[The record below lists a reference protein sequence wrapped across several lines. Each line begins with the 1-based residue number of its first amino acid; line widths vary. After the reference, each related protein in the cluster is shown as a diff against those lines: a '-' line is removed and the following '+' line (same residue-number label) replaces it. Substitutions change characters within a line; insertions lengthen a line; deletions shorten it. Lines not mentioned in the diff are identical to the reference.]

1 MSAKNSFNSMDP
13 KAMQALLAVA
23 SKKLGTTPD
32 VLKGQLE
39 SGVYDRAL
47 QGMPQN
53 EAMMLQKALSEH
65 HLLSLSS
72 RRPHRRQG
80 RYSKSSRENSIWQ
93 GKSLNRR

>member
-23 SKKLGTTPD
+23 SRKLGTTPD

-53 EAMMLQKALSEH
+53 EAMMH
-65 HLLSLSS
+65 H
-72 RRPHRRQG
+72 RQG
-80 RYSKSSRENSIWQ
+80 RYSKSFRENSILQ

>member
-53 EAMMLQKALSEH
+53 EAMMLPVSYT
-65 HLLSLSS
+65 HLTL
-72 RRPHRRQG
+72 PTTP
-80 RYSKSSRENSIWQ
+80 YV
-93 GKSLNRR
+93 

>member
-23 SKKLGTTPD
+23 SRKLGTTPD

-53 EAMMLQKALSEH
+53 EAMMLQKLCQIRKLPRKYCPH
-65 HLLSLSS
+65 H
-72 RRPHRRQG
+72 RQG
-80 RYSKSSRENSIWQ
+80 RYSKSFRGNSILQ

>member
-23 SKKLGTTPD
+23 SRKLGTTPD

-47 QGMPQN
+47 HGMPQN
-53 EAMMLQKALSEH
+53 EAMMLQKALSDPKTAEKI
-65 HLLSLSS
+65 LSS
-72 RRPHRRQG
+72 PQG
-80 RYSKSSRENSIWQ
+80 RYSKSFRGNSILQ

>member
-1 MSAKNSFNSMDP
+1 MDP

-23 SKKLGTTPD
+23 SRKLGTTPD
-32 VLKGQLE
+32 VLKSQLE

-53 EAMMLQKALSEH
+53 EAMMLQKALSNPKTAEKYCPH
-65 HLLSLSS
+65 H
-72 RRPHRRQG
+72 RQG
-80 RYSKSSRENSIWQ
+80 RYSKSFRENSILQ

>member
-23 SKKLGTTPD
+23 SRKLGTTPD

-47 QGMPQN
+47 GMPQN
-53 EAMMLQKALSEH
+53 EAMMLQKALSDPKTAEKI
-65 HLLSLSS
+65 LSS
-72 RRPHRRQG
+72 PQARAIF
-80 RYSKSSRENSIWQ
+80 KKLQ
-93 GKSLNRR
+93 GK

>member
-23 SKKLGTTPD
+23 SRKLGTTPD

-53 EAMMLQKALSEH
+53 EAMMLQKALSA
-65 HLLSLSS
+65 SDVYK
-72 RRPHRRQG
+72 RQV
-80 RYSKSSRENSIWQ
+80 K
-93 GKSLNRR
+93 

>member
-23 SKKLGTTPD
+23 SRKLGTTPD

-53 EAMMLQKALSEH
+53 EAMMLQKALSDPKTAEKI
-65 HLLSLSS
+65 LSS
-72 RRPHRRQG
+72 PQARAIF
-80 RYSKSSRENSIWQ
+80 KKLQ
-93 GKSLNRR
+93 GKQYFTGQKLEQAVK

>member
-23 SKKLGTTPD
+23 SRKLGTTPD

-39 SGVYDRAL
+39 RAL

-53 EAMMLQKALSEH
+53 EAMMLQKALSDPKTAEKI
-65 HLLSLSS
+65 LSS
-72 RRPHRRQG
+72 PQARAIF
-80 RYSKSSRENSIWQ
+80 KKLQ
-93 GKSLNRR
+93 GK

>member
-23 SKKLGTTPD
+23 SRKLGTTPD

-53 EAMMLQKALSEH
+53 EAMMLQKALSDPTAEKI
-65 HLLSLSS
+65 LSS
-72 RRPHRRQG
+72 PQARAIF
-80 RYSKSSRENSIWQ
+80 KKLQ
-93 GKSLNRR
+93 GK

>member
-23 SKKLGTTPD
+23 SRKLGTTPD

-53 EAMMLQKALSEH
+53 EAMMLQKALSDSKTAEKI
-65 HLLSLSS
+65 LSS
-72 RRPHRRQG
+72 PQARAIF
-80 RYSKSSRENSIWQ
+80 KKLQ
-93 GKSLNRR
+93 GK

>member
-13 KAMQALLAVA
+13 KAMQVLLAVA
-23 SKKLGTTPD
+23 SRKLGTTPD

-53 EAMMLQKALSEH
+53 EAMMLQKALSGH
-65 HLLSLSS
+65 H
-72 RRPHRRQG
+72 Q
-80 RYSKSSRENSIWQ
+80 
-93 GKSLNRR
+93 

>member
-23 SKKLGTTPD
+23 SRKLGTTPD

-47 QGMPQN
+47 QGMHKTR
-53 EAMMLQKALSEH
+53 L
-65 HLLSLSS
+65 
-72 RRPHRRQG
+72 
-80 RYSKSSRENSIWQ
+80 
-93 GKSLNRR
+93 

>member
-23 SKKLGTTPD
+23 SRKLGTTPD

-53 EAMMLQKALSEH
+53 EAMMLQKALSEKI
-65 HLLSLSS
+65 LSS
-72 RRPHRRQG
+72 PQARAIF
-80 RYSKSSRENSIWQ
+80 KKLQ
-93 GKSLNRR
+93 GK

>member
-23 SKKLGTTPD
+23 SRKLGTTPD

-53 EAMMLQKALSEH
+53 EAMMLQKALSDPKTAEKI
-65 HLLSLSS
+65 LSS
-72 RRPHRRQG
+72 PQQG
-80 RYSKSSRENSIWQ
+80 RYSKSFRENSILQ

>member
-23 SKKLGTTPD
+23 SRKLGTTPD

-47 QGMPQN
+47 QGMP
-53 EAMMLQKALSEH
+53 MMLQKALSDPKTAEKI
-65 HLLSLSS
+65 LSS
-72 RRPHRRQG
+72 PQARAIF
-80 RYSKSSRENSIWQ
+80 KKLQ
-93 GKSLNRR
+93 GK

>member
-23 SKKLGTTPD
+23 SRKLGTTPD

-47 QGMPQN
+47 QGM
-53 EAMMLQKALSEH
+53 LQKALSDPKTAEKI
-65 HLLSLSS
+65 LSS
-72 RRPHRRQG
+72 PQARAIF
-80 RYSKSSRENSIWQ
+80 KKLQ
-93 GKSLNRR
+93 GK